1 MYLVNFEMLLKRR
14 NLLPKVWVRYL
25 DDIFCVINR
34 RKVSTLL
41 SLLNSPFITFTWEE
55 KVDGSLP
62 FLDVRVTRRDS
73 RLEFD
78 FYRKPTNTQ
87 RCIPITS
94 CHSMEHKMAAFH
106 SMLHRACTLPLSRK
120 NFEKEVAP
128 LTGSCRK
135 IFST

>member
-106 SMLHRACTLPLSRK
+106 SMLHRAFNLSPFKGEFQKRSGIHQGDSR
-120 NFEKEVAP
+120 
-128 LTGSCRK
+128 TQW
-135 IFST
+135 IY